1 MSYPANDL
9 VETVKALP
17 EERQDE
23 VREFI
28 DLLRMSDEI
37 IAVALDWITE
47 RLPDRYCAGEP
58 RFDVQRLNWRVPVLL
73 SYPSGKGGVVGELTV
88 DGRTH
93 EISSHTPLEELHD
106 RGLKLAHE
114 LFHVK

>member
-17 EERQDE
+17 EERQVE

-47 RLPDRYCAGEP
+47 RLPDRYCAGKP
-58 RFDVQRLNWRVPVLL
+58 RFDVQNFNWSVPVLL
-73 SYPSGKGGVVGELTV
+73 SYPSGKSGVVGEITV

-106 RGLKLAHE
+106 RGLKLAHK
-114 LFHVK
+114 LFHVN

>member
-9 VETVKALP
+9 IDAVKALP
-17 EERQDE
+17 VERQNE
-23 VREFI
+23 VKEFI
-28 DLLRMSDEI
+28 SLLGTSDEI

-58 RFDVQRLNWRVPVLL
+58 RFDVQRFIWCVPVLL
-73 SYPSGKGGVVGELTV
+73 SYPSGKGGVVGEITV

-106 RGLKLAHE
+106 RGLELAHE
-114 LFHVK
+114 LFHAN